1 MNQGNASDMIR
12 KKLYSLLYDSENS
25 SIISKA
31 YYCVILVATFVAIL
45 PITFYES
52 KEVFTYLDYTV
63 AAVFII
69 DYLFRWVVADM
80 YLKEG
85 VKSFFIYPFKLM
97 TIIDLISIIPLIIP
111 LHSGVRFLN
120 IFRFVLVFRY
130 VKLVKV
136 ISQSK
141 DVVTLVNVLKRQKR
155 VLTAVLRFVIVYVMV
170 TALLIYS
177 MEPETFGTFFN
188 AIYWSVISLC
198 TIGYGDFIPNT
209 VIGKIIAMI
218 SAIFGIALIALPAS
232 IVVAGYVKELQT
244 DKDDE

>member
-1 MNQGNASDMIR
+1 MFR
-12 KKLYSLLYDSENS
+12 KKLYSLLYDSDNAS
-25 SIISKA
+25 VVSKA
-31 YYCVILVATFVAIL
+31 YYWTIFVGTFVAIL
-45 PITFYES
+45 PIPFYEN
-52 KEVFTYLDYTV
+52 KEVFTYVDYIV

-69 DYLFRWVVADM
+69 DYLFRWSVAD
-80 YLKEG
+80 LRIKKG
-85 VKSFFIYPFKLM
+85 SKSFLIYPFKFM
-97 TIIDLISIIPLIIP
+97 AIVDLISIIPLIIP

-120 IFRFVLVFRY
+120 IFRFVLVLRY

-155 VLTAVLRFVIVYVMV
+155 VLIAVLRFVIVYIMV

-177 MEPETFGTFFN
+177 MEPETFGSFFN

-198 TIGYGDFIPNT
+198 TIGYGDYIPAT

-244 DKDDE
+244 DKDEE

>member
-1 MNQGNASDMIR
+1 
-12 KKLYSLLYDSENS
+12 
-25 SIISKA
+25 
-31 YYCVILVATFVAIL
+31 
-45 PITFYES
+45 
-52 KEVFTYLDYTV
+52 
-63 AAVFII
+63 
-69 DYLFRWVVADM
+69 
-80 YLKEG
+80 
-85 VKSFFIYPFKLM
+85 M

-155 VLTAVLRFVIVYVMV
+155 VLTAVLRFVIVYIMV

-232 IVVAGYVKELQT
+232 IVVAGYVKELQA
-244 DKDDE
+244 DKDED

>member
-1 MNQGNASDMIR
+1 MGKKSGMLRQ
-12 KKLYSLLYDSENS
+12 KLYGFLYDSENS

-63 AAVFII
+63 AVIFII
-69 DYLFRWVVADM
+69 DYLLRWSVADM
-80 YLKEG
+80 AHKEG
-85 VKSFFIYPFKLM
+85 AKSFLLYPFKLM
-97 TIIDLISIIPLIIP
+97 TIIDLISIIPLIVP

-155 VLTAVLRFVIVYVMV
+155 VLIAVLRFVIVYIMV

-232 IVVAGYVKELQT
+232 IVVAGYVKELQS
-244 DKDDE
+244 DKDEE

>member
-1 MNQGNASDMIR
+1 MLR
-12 KKLYSLLYDSENS
+12 KKLYSLLYDSDS
-25 SIISKA
+25 ASLISKV
-31 YYCVILVATFVAIL
+31 YYWIILVATFVAIL
-45 PITFYES
+45 PIPFYEN
-52 KEVFTYLDYTV
+52 KELFTYLDYTV
-63 AAVFII
+63 AAIFII
-69 DYLFRWVVADM
+69 DYLLRWYVSDM
-80 YLKEG
+80 RIKKG
-85 VKSFFIYPFKLM
+85 IKSFFVYPFRFM

-141 DVVTLVNVLKRQKR
+141 DVATLVNVLKRQKR
-155 VLTAVLRFVIVYVMV
+155 VLIAVLRFVIVYIMV

-177 MEPETFGTFFN
+177 MEPETFGSFFN
-188 AIYWSVISLC
+188 AVYWSVISLC
-198 TIGYGDFIPNT
+198 TIGYGDYIPAT

-244 DKDDE
+244 NKDEE